1 MSNPLA
7 VILAFDAKSKKWGR
21 YKWDNNDKKL
31 VLMKKYYDST
41 HAMLAIDTYDRYL
54 KNDFNKEE
62 IEKYRLALAFLS
74 QSAYST
80 QETR

>member
-1 MSNPLA
+1 M
-7 VILAFDAKSKKWGR
+7 

-31 VLMKKYYDST
+31 VLMKEYYGST

-62 IEKYRLALAFLS
+62 IEKYQLALAFLS

-80 QETR
+80 Q

>member
-31 VLMKKYYDST
+31 VLMKEYYDST
-41 HAMLAIDTYDRYL
+41 HAMLAYDRYL

-62 IEKYRLALAFLS
+62 IEKYRLALAFFS

>member
-1 MSNPLA
+1 
-7 VILAFDAKSKKWGR
+7 
-21 YKWDNNDKKL
+21 
-31 VLMKKYYDST
+31 
-41 HAMLAIDTYDRYL
+41 MLAIDTYDRYL

>member
-31 VLMKKYYDST
+31 VLMKEYYDST
-41 HAMLAIDTYDRYL
+41 HAMLAIDTYDRY
-54 KNDFNKEE
+54 
-62 IEKYRLALAFLS
+62 
-74 QSAYST
+74 
-80 QETR
+80 